1 MIYYTF
7 FKLLTNYFSSF
18 IKKNIVFSR
27 LGFIL
32 LNSFIFVNGCGKG
45 NKEKK
50 GCPDEVN
57 EILSQEIL
65 KRESE
70 KFEPERYKYKGGAG
84 FINNEKMAHYLV
96 KKIIQGLEVLSFG
109 FWDGKS
115 KGTKDMISKL
125 NEKKN
130 SFNSVQNIN
139 KFF

>member
-1 MIYYTF
+1 MKNAIICIF
-7 FKLLTNYFSSF
+7 GSRGINNYQL
-18 IKKNIVFSR
+18 IR
-27 LGFIL
+27 IL
-32 LNSFIFVNGCGKG
+32 VMNTINTLELNPIEFVNGCGKG

-50 GCPDEVN
+50 GFPDEIN

-70 KFEPERYKYKGGAG
+70 KFEPEWYKYKGGAG

-125 NEKKN
+125 NEKIIPLILFK
-130 SFNSVQNIN
+130 I
-139 KFF
+139 